1 MELLDL
7 YDDNGKVTGKTIVR
21 GDKSAKVEPT
31 EHIALATIFIEN
43 SEGKFLI
50 QKTSK
55 EKGDVFSTTGGHV
68 DSGETPLDTIIR
80 ETKEEIG
87 VGIDSDEIEEYG
99 YMMFDMP
106 LRFIFYVKKDVDVS
120 NLKLQ
125 KEEVD
130 YVKYM
135 SVEEIQDLIQSG
147 QMLKSHAILFNEL
160 LSKLNNKKLKK

>member
-1 MELLDL
+1 MELLDI
-7 YDDNGKVTGKTIVR
+7 YDDNGKITGKTMVR
-21 GDKSAKVEPT
+21 GDKSRKIEPN

-43 SEGKFLI
+43 SEGEFLI

-55 EKGDVFSTTGGHV
+55 EKGNIFSTTGGHV

-87 VGIDSDEIEEYG
+87 VDIHSDEIEEYG

-120 NLKLQ
+120 HLKLQ

-135 SVEEIQDLIQSG
+135 SVDEIQDLIESG
-147 QMLKSHAILFNEL
+147 QMLKSHGIQFNEL
-160 LSKLNNKKLKK
+160 LTKLNNKQLKK

>member
-21 GDKSAKVEPT
+21 GDKSAKVEPN

-87 VGIDSDEIEEYG
+87 VSIDSDEIEEYG

-120 NLKLQ
+120 DLKLQ

>member
-1 MELLDL
+1 MELLDI

-21 GDKSAKVEPT
+21 GDKSAKLEPN
-31 EHIALATIFIEN
+31 EHIAVATIFIEN

-55 EKGDVFSTTGGHV
+55 EKGDVFSTTGGHI
-68 DSGETPLDTIIR
+68 DSGETPLEAIIR

-87 VGIDSDEIEEYG
+87 VDITSEEIQDYG
-99 YMMFDMP
+99 YLMYDVP
-106 LRFIFYVKKDVDVS
+106 LRFMFYTKKDVDI
-120 NLKLQ
+120 NNTKLQ

-135 SVEEIQDLIQSG
+135 SVDEIQDLIQSG
-147 QMLKSHAILFNEL
+147 QMLKSHAIQFNEL
-160 LSKLNNKKLKK
+160 LSKLNNKQLKK

>member
-7 YDDNGKVTGKTIVR
+7 YDDNGNVTGKTIVR
-21 GDKSAKVEPT
+21 GDKSAKVEPN
-31 EHIALATIFIEN
+31 EHIALATIFIQN

-68 DSGETPLDTIIR
+68 ASGETPLVTIKR

-87 VGIDSDEIEEYG
+87 VDIDSDEIEEYG

-106 LRFIFYVKKDVDVS
+106 LRFIFYVKKNVDVN

-135 SVEEIQDLIQSG
+135 SVEEIQELIQSG
-147 QMLKSHAILFNEL
+147 QFLKSHGIQFNEL
-160 LSKLNNKKLKK
+160 LTKLNNKQLKK

>member
-87 VGIDSDEIEEYG
+87 VSIDSDEIEEYG

-106 LRFIFYVKKDVDVS
+106 LRFIFYVKKDIDVS
-120 NLKLQ
+120 NIQLQ

-135 SVEEIQDLIQSG
+135 SVEEIQDLIKSG